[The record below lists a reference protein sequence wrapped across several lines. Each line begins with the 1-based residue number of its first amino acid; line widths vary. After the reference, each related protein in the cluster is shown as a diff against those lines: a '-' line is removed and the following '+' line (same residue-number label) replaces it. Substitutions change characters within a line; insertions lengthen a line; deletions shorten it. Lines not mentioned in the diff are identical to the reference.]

1 MQFIPKLSGT
11 KVCGFNIDPIF
22 DSLYVSLSEALK
34 VLQKQE
40 SMDYLLDNYYFNK
53 SDDDWIATVRYDDV
67 MKLSVLENYPEYE
80 KEFKEYFG
88 DGCNWINHYI
98 RFDY

>member
-22 DSLYVSLSEALK
+22 DSLYVSLSEAMK
-34 VLQKQE
+34 VLKKQE
-40 SMDYLLDNYYFNK
+40 SMDYLLDNYHFNK
-53 SDDDWIATVRYDDV
+53 SDNDWIATTRYDDI

-88 DGCNWINHYI
+88 GDCWLNHYI
-98 RFDY
+98 RFDH